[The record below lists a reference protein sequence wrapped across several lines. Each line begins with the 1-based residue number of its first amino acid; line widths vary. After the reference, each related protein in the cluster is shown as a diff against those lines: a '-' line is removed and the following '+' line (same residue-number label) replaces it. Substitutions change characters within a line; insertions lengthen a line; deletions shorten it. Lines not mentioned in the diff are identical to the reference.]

1 MTRDVLARIA
11 AGEILISDGAM
22 GTLLMEHGLPP
33 GGCPELFNAEAP
45 GVIES
50 IARLYSE
57 VGADIV
63 HTNTFGGSP
72 LKLALYDLEDR
83 TEELNGL
90 AVAHARKG
98 VGEDTIISLSIGPTG
113 KLLKPFGDLDPQDLF
128 VAFLRQIKPAL
139 EEGADMITVE
149 TMTDLVEAEK
159 AVKAAKELSGT
170 IPVMA
175 TMTFEKGPRGFYTIM
190 GTDITTACEILTE
203 AGADILGSNCGNG
216 TDLMIEIAREF
227 RKVTDLPIAI
237 QANAGVPVISG
248 GETKYP
254 ETPNFMA
261 QRVTAFVEA
270 GVSVIGGCCGT
281 TPDHIREIRNAL
293 K

>member
-1 MTRDVLARIA
+1 MTRDVLARITS
-11 AGEILISDGAM
+11 GEILVSDGAM

-33 GGCPELFNAEAP
+33 GGCPELFNTEVP
-45 GVIES
+45 EVIES

-57 VGADIV
+57 AGADIV

-83 TEELNGL
+83 TGELNGL
-90 AVAHARKG
+90 AVTHARNG
-98 VGEDTIISLSIGPTG
+98 AGDDTIVSLSVGPTG

-128 VAFLRQIKPAL
+128 VAFLRQIEPAL
-139 EEGADMITVE
+139 EKGADMVTVE
-149 TMTDLVEAEK
+149 TMTDLTEAEK
-159 AVKAAKELSGT
+159 AVKAARELSGT

-175 TMTFEKGPRGFYTIM
+175 TMTFEKGPRGFHTIM
-190 GTDITTACEILTE
+190 GTDIKTACEVLAE

-216 TDLMIEIAREF
+216 TDLMIEIARAF
-227 RKVTDLPIAI
+227 RKVTALPIAI
-237 QANAGVPVISG
+237 QANAGVPVISE

-254 ETPNFMA
+254 ETPDFMA
-261 QRVTAFVEA
+261 QRVAALIEA

-281 TPDHIREIRNAL
+281 TPDHIRAIRSAF